1 VLGPLI
7 ARSADGAA
15 IALRGDRQRRVL
27 AALLLH
33 RDRPLAP
40 DVLAEMVWGD
50 ALPDDVAAAVHTH
63 VSRLR
68 RQLPPSTLVTRDGG
82 YCLALEDGDVDAARF
97 QMLVHAALR
106 SRDADSTATV
116 PTHHNA
122 LAVPLVDDALA
133 VPLLDNALAV
143 RLLDQALA
151 LWGGPPY
158 EEFADWDTARSEA
171 ARLVELRAVA
181 VEERCAALL
190 DDGRVDEVLAD
201 LHRVVLQEPLRERP
215 RSLLML
221 ALYRAGRQAEAL
233 RAFEEYRAL
242 LADELGLDPSPAMRE
257 LERAV
262 LEHDLERPSIA
273 TPPAASARLTGSA
286 TLPSPG
292 TRLLGRDADIAAV
305 SELSRRARVVTLTG
319 PGGVGK
325 TTLAMAVAG
334 SIAGEYAVT
343 AFCELAPLR
352 HDDEVADAVATT
364 IGAEAV
370 AGVPTADRIVEVLRS
385 RPTLLVLDNCEH
397 VISGVAA
404 LVDRLVHETDRV
416 TVLASSRER
425 LAVTGEHVRPVDPLD
440 DDAAIALFVER
451 AQAVRATFAPTEV
464 DGSDV
469 RYICHR
475 LDGLPLAIE
484 LAAARV
490 QALSIREIADGLSH
504 RFRLLTGG
512 RRSQDRHRSLEEAV
526 AWSFDLLEP
535 AERALCE
542 ELAVFAGGAT
552 VASVAEFAG
561 IDKVTAAELV
571 VRLVERSLLTAVQTA
586 HGATRYR
593 MLETVRHFG
602 MERLAAR
609 GELDAVHERCA
620 HHVVDLANQMA
631 SAMRD
636 PVGAA
641 TVIAEFEAE
650 FANLRAAHAFL
661 VDRGDT
667 ARLTAFDFALY
678 WPAFMAL
685 RPEVFVWAEHTIDAF
700 GGAPVP
706 PEVLVVAC
714 LGRWQRGDFEAAFHV
729 LDDGLARAASGTR
742 VRGYLLSHVSNLA
755 GPAGRLT
762 EALAAAHEVA
772 AETAIT
778 GDRLLIG
785 TNRFQSM
792 LYRSLA
798 GDPNVVEDAEDWVA
812 QAEREGHPLVRS
824 WARYT
829 AGEVSADVA
838 PDRAR
843 EHLTISLQLAGAIG
857 ARFLLGVAGVTFASL
872 ESRHGDPRRAA
883 RAYLELLELWRLGSL
898 RPVESTMLRGVA
910 ELLGTLGEDVDA
922 AVLQG
927 SIIANATSALFG
939 PDAARQHALA
949 GSLRTRLGDVRYA
962 EALARGGRLDDDAVL
977 ELAAEALARAL

>member
-1 VLGPLI
+1 VTYQVLGPLV
-7 ARSADGAA
+7 ARGPDGAA
-15 IALRGDRQRRVL
+15 VALRGDRQRRVL

-40 DVLAEMVWGD
+40 DALAELVWGD
-50 ALPDDVAAAVHTH
+50 ALPEDVAAAVHTH

-68 RQLPPSTLVTRDGG
+68 RQLPPGALVTRDGG
-82 YCLALEDGDVDAARF
+82 YCLAHGDDDVDASRF
-97 QMLVHAALR
+97 EALVHAALR
-106 SRDADSTATV
+106 TRGEDAAATV
-116 PTHHNA
+116 RM
-122 LAVPLVDDALA
+122 LDDALE
-133 VPLLDNALAV
+133 
-143 RLLDQALA
+143 Q
-151 LWGGPPY
+151 WGGPPY
-158 EEFADWDTARSEA
+158 EEFTDWDAARSAA

-190 DDGRVDEVLAD
+190 DDGRDDEALAE

-215 RSLLML
+215 RSLMML
-221 ALYRAGRQAEAL
+221 ALYRSGRQAEAL
-233 RAFEEYRAL
+233 RAFEEYRVL
-242 LADELGLDPSPAMRE
+242 LADELGLEPSPAMRE

-262 LEHDLERPSIA
+262 LDHDLERPAITTTPTTTRVTA
-273 TPPAASARLTGSA
+273 TSRLTA
-286 TLPSPG
+286 LPPLPRPG
-292 TRLLGRDADIAAV
+292 TRLLGRDADLAAV
-305 SELSRRARVVTLTG
+305 SDLARRARVVTLTG

-325 TTLAMAVAG
+325 TTLAMAVADA
-334 SIAGEYAVT
+334 IAGEYAVT

-352 HDDEVADAVATT
+352 HGDEVADAVATT
-364 IGAEAV
+364 IGAEAL
-370 AGVPTADRIVEVLRS
+370 AGVPSADRIMEVLRS
-385 RPTLLVLDNCEH
+385 RPALLVLDNCEH
-397 VISGVAA
+397 VIEGVAT

-416 TVLASSRER
+416 TVLATSRER
-425 LAVTGEHVRPVDPLD
+425 LAVTGEHVRHVDPLD

-451 AQAVRATFAPTEV
+451 AQAVHAAFAPTEV

-490 QALSIREIADGLSH
+490 HALSIREIADALSH

-512 RRSQDRHRSLEEAV
+512 RRSADRHRSLEEAV

-535 AERALCE
+535 TERALCE
-542 ELAVFAGGAT
+542 ELSVFAGGVT
-552 VASVAEFAG
+552 VASVAAFAG

-571 VRLVERSLLTAVQTA
+571 VHLVERSLLAAVQTP

-609 GELDAVHERCA
+609 GALEAVQERYA
-620 HHVVDLANQMA
+620 NHVVDLA
-631 SAMRD
+631 SAMATAMYD
-636 PVGAA
+636 TVAA
-641 TVIAEFEAE
+641 STVIAEFEAE
-650 FANLRAAHAFL
+650 FANLRAAHAL
-661 VDRGDT
+661 LLDRGDIERVT
-667 ARLTAFDFALY
+667 VLDFALY

-685 RPEVFVWAEHTIDAF
+685 RPEVFAWAEHTVDAF
-700 GGAPVP
+700 GGDPVP

-714 LGRWQRGDFEAAFHV
+714 LGRWQRGDFEEGARAV
-729 LDDGLARAASGTR
+729 EEGLARARSGSR
-742 VRGYLLSHVSNLA
+742 VRGYLLSHVSNLE
-755 GPAGRLT
+755 GPAGHLT
-762 EALAAAHEVA
+762 EALAAADAVA
-772 AETAIT
+772 AEIAIT

-798 GDPNVVEDAEDWVA
+798 GDQRVVAEAEDWVE
-812 QAEREGHPLVRS
+812 QAEREGHPLVRA

-843 EHLTISLQLAGAIG
+843 EHLVVALELAGALG

-872 ESRHGDPRRAA
+872 ESRYGDPLRAA
-883 RAYLELLELWRLGSL
+883 RAYLGLLDLWRLGSL

-927 SIIANATSALFG
+927 SITANATSTLFG

-949 GSLRTRLGDVRYA
+949 GSLRTRLGDQRYA

-977 ELAAEALARAL
+977 ELAAEALGRAL